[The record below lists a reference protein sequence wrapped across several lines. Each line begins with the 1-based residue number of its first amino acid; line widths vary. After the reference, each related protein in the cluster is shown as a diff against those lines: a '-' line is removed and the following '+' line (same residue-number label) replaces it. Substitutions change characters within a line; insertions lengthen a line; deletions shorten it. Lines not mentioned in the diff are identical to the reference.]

1 MVVGSNPVTVSKT
14 SDIAPIS
21 SKELF
26 DTEATIE
33 YRLNL
38 KRVRDMITKDSQ
50 MHRINAPL
58 GQFG

>member
-26 DTEATIE
+26 DIEATIE

-38 KRVRDMITKDSQ
+38 KRVRDMITKYSQ